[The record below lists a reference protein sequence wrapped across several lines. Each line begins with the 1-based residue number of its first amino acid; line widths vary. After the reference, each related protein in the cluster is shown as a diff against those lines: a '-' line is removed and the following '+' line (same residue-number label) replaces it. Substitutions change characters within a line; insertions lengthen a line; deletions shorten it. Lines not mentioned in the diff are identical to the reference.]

1 MPRPA
6 ASRVS
11 KWARWGLL
19 ATTLAMA
26 AALLSTAWSSRRRAD
41 EASELLLIG
50 QGQSLLRML
59 SEQVRYSSQPNDAD
73 LAGFV
78 SENAEYG
85 VRYVE
90 VRTRDGIVA
99 RAGTPAAPTNED
111 LDDWRGP
118 PQRTMRVGKR
128 IRMLGRIPPPPPEA
142 RTEPPFRFM
151 PDRRRGGGRLGQVVL
166 EFEPVIGMRLL
177 DDARRGFMLSS
188 AVAGAFLLVTAALW
202 QLLRQREKR
211 EVHAE
216 HERRLALLGEMSAVL
231 AHEIRNPLA
240 SLKGHAQLLAEQLEA
255 GSTQRRKADRVV
267 KEAQRIETLSSS
279 LLDFVRSGT
288 IQRERVNPIDLV
300 QKSADS
306 VAGRFELDTG
316 RAPASFSLDPVR
328 MQQVLTNLFENA
340 ALASGPEQPVHVRVA
355 GEGERLIVTVRDH
368 GAGIPA
374 GEAEH
379 IFEAFHTT
387 RTQGVGL
394 GLAVALRIVE
404 LHGGSIVAMNHPE
417 GGAVFEVAI
426 PPES

>member
-59 SEQVRYSSQPNDAD
+59 SEQVRYSGQPSDAD
-73 LAGFV
+73 LASFV
-78 SENAEYG
+78 AENAEYG

-90 VRTRDGIVA
+90 VRTRDGILA
-99 RAGTPAAPTNED
+99 RAGSPATPTAED
-111 LDDWRGP
+111 EDDWRGP
-118 PQRTMRVGKR
+118 PQRTVRVGDR
-128 IRMLGRIPPPPPEA
+128 IRMIGRIAPPPPE
-142 RTEPPFRFM
+142 PFRRM
-151 PDRRRGGGRLGQVVL
+151 PERRRSGGRFGQIVL
-166 EFEPVIGMRLL
+166 EFEPVIGKRLI
-177 DDARRGFMLSS
+177 DDARRAFMLSS

-202 QLLRQREKR
+202 QLLRQREKQ
-211 EVHAE
+211 EAHAE

-255 GSTQRRKADRVV
+255 GSPPQRKADRVV

-288 IQRERVNPIDLV
+288 IQRELVNPVELV
-300 QKSADS
+300 QKSAES
-306 VAGRFELDTG
+306 IAGRLELDTG
-316 RAPASFSLDPVR
+316 QAPSTFSLDPVR
-328 MQQVLTNLFENA
+328 MQQVFTNLLENGA
-340 ALASGPEQPVHVRVA
+340 QASGDHPVSVRVA
-355 GEGERLIVTVRDH
+355 REGERLVVTVRDH
-368 GAGIPA
+368 GPGIPA
-374 GEAEH
+374 GEEER

-404 LHGGSIVAMNHPE
+404 LHGGSIIAMNHSE
-417 GGAVFEVAI
+417 GGAVFEVSI